1 MDRTIRVTLTKEEYV
16 EYMVWQIS
24 NSKRMRGTRW
34 FMLTSVP
41 AILITG
47 VLVLKIRNRLF
58 ISSIFA
64 LAVIW
69 IMYGAKALWKHYITG
84 KIEKKAFPQMN
95 IRKFRE
101 ISYHFESNGITYQD
115 GKKPMFV
122 DYRNLVLMP
131 LENQFAFCSKNGTI
145 LIPYRTLGG
154 DEELRGFVEEYELS
168 RKNRK

>member
-47 VLVLKIRNRLF
+47 VLVLKIRNWLF

-84 KIEKKAFPQMN
+84 K
-95 IRKFRE
+95 
-101 ISYHFESNGITYQD
+101 
-115 GKKPMFV
+115 
-122 DYRNLVLMP
+122 
-131 LENQFAFCSKNGTI
+131 
-145 LIPYRTLGG
+145 
-154 DEELRGFVEEYELS
+154 S
-168 RKNRK
+168 RKKHFHR

>member
-1 MDRTIRVTLTKEEYV
+1 
-16 EYMVWQIS
+16 
-24 NSKRMRGTRW
+24 
-34 FMLTSVP
+34 
-41 AILITG
+41 
-47 VLVLKIRNRLF
+47 
-58 ISSIFA
+58 
-64 LAVIW
+64 
-69 IMYGAKALWKHYITG
+69 
-84 KIEKKAFPQMN
+84 MN